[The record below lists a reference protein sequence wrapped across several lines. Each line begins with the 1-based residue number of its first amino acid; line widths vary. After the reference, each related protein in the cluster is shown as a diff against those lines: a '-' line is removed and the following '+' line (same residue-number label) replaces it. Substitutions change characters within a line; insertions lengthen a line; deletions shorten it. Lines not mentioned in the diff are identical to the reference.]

1 MLQLPNIDDLREML
15 DFEPVYFILMFDDK
29 RSTEESGYLIHIAIY
44 PCEPSSNDINGL
56 YEELQTDEEFGLMH
70 LDFEH
75 DVSYICMNHF
85 EYERLYNGVMG
96 EEQE

>member
-15 DFEPVYFILMFDDK
+15 DFEPTYFILMFDDK
-29 RSTEESGYLIHIAIY
+29 RSTEDAGYIIHIAIF
-44 PCEPSSNDINGL
+44 PSEPSSNDINGL

-70 LDFEH
+70 LDFKN
-75 DVSYICMNHF
+75 DVSYICMNQN
-85 EYERLYNGVMG
+85 EYKTLYDSVMG